1 MKIKRFENIWI
12 MGLILSGAI
21 LLFLSILKLIFPS
34 FVIET
39 AQNEQICKIGRYI
52 DTHKWAWYLAS
63 SILSFTLYYLSCC
76 ACCRK
81 KRLSTKEMLI
91 ICAAILFGYAIKEI
105 LPQYYV
111 AINNILMILLP
122 CIMKAELF
130 PTTVV
135 YSSVN
140 LLQVFTLEVRNI
152 KSMIADYNFA
162 TLLILMID
170 VYIFEALLYFA
181 FNYRK
186 ITIRS
191 KRNGN
196 FRFAAL
202 RHRLRHCN

>member
-1 MKIKRFENIWI
+1 MKIKRFENVWI

-21 LLFLSILKLIFPS
+21 LFFLYIFKLIFPS

-135 YSSVN
+135 YFSVN

-186 ITIRS
+186 NND
-191 KRNGN
+191 KENK
-196 FRFAAL
+196 
-202 RHRLRHCN
+202 